1 MTSKKRS
8 KNKTKSKSKK
18 RSEKDSYLLDINYIN
33 KNTPHLDTL
42 KTRLKK
48 MKNKRVGLFA
58 NKQIKKGEVI
68 SYYLVKAFK
77 KARFDSI
84 YSVSLYNKND
94 SESKFYGDLCP
105 ESLKSPTKSGITY
118 WAHFSNEPSMNER
131 ENAHLDFK
139 NMHKETKNKTRLE
152 EGDLVLYKLIATK
165 TIEEG
170 DEILWCYGYP
180 PGQRTYKSRCE
191 ESGL

>member
-1 MTSKKRS
+1 MA
-8 KNKTKSKSKK
+8 KSLKKSKK
-18 RSEKDSYLLDINYIN
+18 KSKKVSAKKDSYLFDMNYIN
-33 KNTPHLDTL
+33 DNTPNLDTL
-42 KTRLKK
+42 ITRLKK
-48 MKNKRVGLFA
+48 MKSKRVGLFA
-58 NKQIKKGEVI
+58 NKQIKKGHVI

-77 KARFDSI
+77 KARFDSV
-84 YSVSLYNKND
+84 YSVSLYNKNG
-94 SESKFYGDLCP
+94 SESKFYGDLCQ
-105 ESLKSPTKSGITY
+105 ESLQLPTRNGITY
-118 WAHFSNEPSMNER
+118 WAYFSNEPSMNER

-139 NMHKETKNKTRLE
+139 NIHKETKNKTRLE
-152 EGDLVLYKLIATK
+152 EGDLVLYKLIANK